1 MSILIIAMEPLV
13 MGPDFFTREEL
24 EIVSS
29 AVVRAEELVDN
40 YFKLSPTLWLK
51 NRYDIKTAAGLAPHE
66 RVDGVFA
73 QVLKYEGRGC
83 GVSLGSSSFSLYHV
97 CLQDPAILGLVS
109 ENSGIRLS
117 PFLVYILV
125 HELVHVVRFLRFEH
139 RYENG
144 SEAEVTFEEEKKVHD
159 LTYKIVSRSGL
170 SGVSEVIDFFG
181 QWHDVPPGG
190 GRFKNF
196 E

>member
-1 MSILIIAMEPLV
+1 MSILIIAMEQPFMTPL
-13 MGPDFFTREEL
+13 FFTGAEL

-29 AVVRAEELVDN
+29 AVLRAEELVDN

-66 RVDGVFA
+66 RIDGVFA
-73 QVLKYEGRGC
+73 QVLKYEGQRC

-109 ENSGIRLS
+109 GNPGIHLS
-117 PFLVYILV
+117 PFLLYILV
-125 HELVHVVRFLRFEH
+125 HELVHVVRFSRFEH

-144 SEAEVTFEEEKKVHD
+144 SEAEVTFGEEKKVHD
-159 LTYKIVSRSGL
+159 LTYKIVSGL
-170 SGVSEVIDFFG
+170 GLFGVSEVVDFFR
-181 QWHDVPPGG
+181 QWHDIPPGSS
-190 GRFKNF
+190 RFKNF